1 MDAGAGAG
9 WWTVSTCR
17 SCEKG
22 GCGFSIHGG
31 GGFDWID

>member
-9 WWTVSTCR
+9 SWTVSTCR

-22 GCGFSIHGG
+22 GCGFSIYGED
-31 GGFDWID
+31 FD